1 MELKEILSKRLETL
15 IEKKKDEN
23 YQNSIPKQADGMG
36 IPYPTFVKYI
46 NGKAECP
53 ASNIIKIARYYGVST
68 DYLLGNSPN
77 PTTDEKLQGVC
88 KYTGLSQKAVEN
100 LIENANRTDIR
111 YISFLLEYGF
121 LRGFF
126 NEFSLYVNS
135 DKITVPKN
143 NNELSEILFDSD
155 DKKLGDYIKDENNF
169 TNHINMRC
177 SYPLQLNSSFDTGIF
192 EEAVILEMQD
202 RLRMIKDDITKSIK
216 DGVKNGNN
224 K

>member
-155 DKKLGDYIKDENNF
+155 DKKLGDYIKDDNNF

-192 EEAVILEMQD
+192 EKAVILEMQD

-216 DGVKNGNN
+216 DGVKNG
-224 K
+224 

>member
-192 EEAVILEMQD
+192 EKAVILEMQD

>member
-36 IPYPTFVKYI
+36 IPYPTLVKYI

-88 KYTGLSQKAVEN
+88 KYTGLSEKAVEN
-100 LIENANRTDIR
+100 LIENKNSTDIR
-111 YISFLLEYGF
+111 YINFLLEYGF
-121 LRGFF
+121 ARGFF

-135 DKITVPKN
+135 DKITLPKN

-177 SYPLQLNSSFDTGIF
+177 SYPLELRSSFDTGIF
-192 EEAVILEMQD
+192 EKAIILEMQD

-216 DGVKNGNN
+216 DGE
-224 K
+224 

>member
-36 IPYPTFVKYI
+36 IPYPTLVKYI

-192 EEAVILEMQD
+192 EKAVILEMQD

>member
-1 MELKEILSKRLETL
+1 MKLKEILSERLETL

-23 YQNSIPKQADGMG
+23 YQNSIPKQADGIG

-68 DYLLGNSPN
+68 DYLLGNTPN
-77 PTTDEKLQGVC
+77 ATTDEKLQGVC
-88 KYTGLSQKAVEN
+88 KYTGLSEKAVEN
-100 LIENANRTDIR
+100 LTENKNSTDIR
-111 YISFLLEYGF
+111 YINFLLEYGF
-121 LRGFF
+121 VRGFF

-135 DKITVPKN
+135 DKITLPKN
-143 NNELSEILFDSD
+143 NNELLEILFDSD

-177 SYPLQLNSSFDTGIF
+177 SYPLELHSSFDTGIF
-192 EEAVILEMQD
+192 EKAIILEMQD
-202 RLRMIKDDITKSIK
+202 RLRMIKDDIQ
-216 DGVKNGNN
+216 NQ
-224 K
+224 

>member
-36 IPYPTFVKYI
+36 IPYPTLVKYI

-88 KYTGLSQKAVEN
+88 KYTGLSEKAVEN
-100 LIENANRTDIR
+100 LIENKNSTDIR
-111 YISFLLEYGF
+111 YINFLLEYGF
-121 LRGFF
+121 VRGFF

-135 DKITVPKN
+135 DKITLPKN

-177 SYPLQLNSSFDTGIF
+177 SYPLELRSSFDTGIF
-192 EEAVILEMQD
+192 EKAIILEMQD

-216 DGVKNGNN
+216 DGE
-224 K
+224 

>member
-192 EEAVILEMQD
+192 EKAVILEMQD

-216 DGVKNGNN
+216 DGE
-224 K
+224 

>member
-1 MELKEILSKRLETL
+1 MKLKEILSERLETL

-192 EEAVILEMQD
+192 EKAVILEMQD
-202 RLRMIKDDITKSIK
+202 RLRMIKEDITKSIK
-216 DGVKNGNN
+216 DGVNNG
-224 K
+224 

>member
-1 MELKEILSKRLETL
+1 MKLKEILSERLETL

-77 PTTDEKLQGVC
+77 PTTNEKLQGVC
-88 KYTGLSQKAVEN
+88 KYTGLSEKAVEN
-100 LIENANRTDIR
+100 LTENKNSTDIR
-111 YISFLLEYGF
+111 YINFLLEYGF
-121 LRGFF
+121 VRGFF

-135 DKITVPKN
+135 DKITLPKN

-177 SYPLQLNSSFDTGIF
+177 SYPLELRSSFDTGIF
-192 EEAVILEMQD
+192 EKAIMLEMQD
-202 RLRMIKDDITKSIK
+202 KLRMIKDDITKSIK

>member
-15 IEKKKDEN
+15 IENKKDEN

-77 PTTDEKLQGVC
+77 PTTNEKLQGVC
-88 KYTGLSQKAVEN
+88 KYTGLSEKAVEN
-100 LIENANRTDIR
+100 LIENKNSTDIR
-111 YISFLLEYGF
+111 YINFLLEYGF
-121 LRGFF
+121 VRGFF

-135 DKITVPKN
+135 DKITLPKN

-155 DKKLGDYIKDENNF
+155 DKKLGEYIKDENNF

-177 SYPLQLNSSFDTGIF
+177 SYPLELRSSFDTGIF
-192 EEAVILEMQD
+192 EKAIILEMQD

-216 DGVKNGNN
+216 DGE
-224 K
+224 

>member
-192 EEAVILEMQD
+192 EKAVILEMQD

-216 DGVKNGNN
+216 DGVKNG
-224 K
+224 

>member
-177 SYPLQLNSSFDTGIF
+177 SYPLELRSSFDTGIF
-192 EEAVILEMQD
+192 EKAIILEMQD

-216 DGVKNGNN
+216 DGVKNG
-224 K
+224 

>member
-15 IEKKKDEN
+15 IENKKDEN

-88 KYTGLSQKAVEN
+88 KYTGLSEKAVEN
-100 LIENANRTDIR
+100 LIENKNSTDIR
-111 YISFLLEYGF
+111 YINFLLEYGF
-121 LRGFF
+121 VRGFF

-135 DKITVPKN
+135 DKITLPKN

-177 SYPLQLNSSFDTGIF
+177 SYPLELRSSFDTGIF
-192 EEAVILEMQD
+192 EKAIILEMQD

-216 DGVKNGNN
+216 DGVKNG
-224 K
+224 

>member
-192 EEAVILEMQD
+192 EKAVILEMQD

-216 DGVKNGNN
+216 DGEK
-224 K
+224 

>member
-155 DKKLGDYIKDENNF
+155 DKKLGEYIKDENNF

-192 EEAVILEMQD
+192 EKAVILEMQD

>member
-1 MELKEILSKRLETL
+1 MELKEKFSKRLEKL

-23 YQNSIPKQADGMG
+23 HQNSIPKQADGIG

-68 DYLLGNSPN
+68 DYLLGNTPN
-77 PTTDEKLQGVC
+77 ATTDEKLQGVC
-88 KYTGLSQKAVEN
+88 KYTGLSEKAVEN
-100 LIENANRTDIR
+100 LTENKNSTDIR
-111 YISFLLEYGF
+111 YINFLLEYGF
-121 LRGFF
+121 VRGFF

-135 DKITVPKN
+135 DKITLPKN

-177 SYPLQLNSSFDTGIF
+177 SYPLELRSSFDTGIF
-192 EEAVILEMQD
+192 EKAIILEMQD
-202 RLRMIKDDITKSIK
+202 RLRMIKDDITKSIE
-216 DGVKNGNN
+216 DGVRNGNN

>member
-15 IEKKKDEN
+15 IENKKDEN

-77 PTTDEKLQGVC
+77 PTTNEKLQGVC
-88 KYTGLSQKAVEN
+88 KYTGLSEKAVEN
-100 LIENANRTDIR
+100 LIENKNSTDIR
-111 YISFLLEYGF
+111 YINFLLEYGF
-121 LRGFF
+121 VRGFF

-135 DKITVPKN
+135 DKITLPKN

-177 SYPLQLNSSFDTGIF
+177 SYPLELRSSFDTGIF
-192 EEAVILEMQD
+192 EKAIILEMQD

-216 DGVKNGNN
+216 DGVKNG
-224 K
+224 

>member
-77 PTTDEKLQGVC
+77 PTTNEKLQGVC
-88 KYTGLSQKAVEN
+88 KYTGLSEKAVEN
-100 LIENANRTDIR
+100 LIENKNSTDIR
-111 YISFLLEYGF
+111 YINFLLEYGF
-121 LRGFF
+121 VRGFF

-135 DKITVPKN
+135 DKITLPKN

-177 SYPLQLNSSFDTGIF
+177 SYPLELRSSFDTGIF
-192 EEAVILEMQD
+192 EKAIILEMQD

-216 DGVKNGNN
+216 DGVKNG
-224 K
+224 